1 MGSVVIYALCK
12 NCFPDLARG
21 YSSDNDSVNCSEI
34 SAVTLFGI
42 CLNFLKIPTFAF
54 FTPPYCRSKAA
65 SAFCKKCLPIFGKG
79 YSSDNNSVTCYEISA
94 VTWTGKCS
102 GLLQFPK
109 KREFTPPYSLSGA
122 CKIEI
127 NSHHGIPRSE
137 KRNKSCS
144 NVSISFNPILKLK

>member
-1 MGSVVIYALCK
+1 MNILLRNRENISYRCK
-12 NCFPDLARG
+12 KCLPIFGKG
-21 YSSDNDSVNCSEI
+21 YSSDNNFVNCYGI

-94 VTWTGKCS
+94 VTWTRNCK
-102 GLLQFPK
+102 GLLRFPPK
-109 KREFTPPYSLSGA
+109 PEFTPP
-122 CKIEI
+122 
-127 NSHHGIPRSE
+127 NWIP
-137 KRNKSCS
+137 
-144 NVSISFNPILKLK
+144 PIKQFKVH